1 MVAKD
6 SFFRA
11 ILIAQFVAV
20 GLVFYNHLAISFLKG
35 WSHFVPAKVYSEP
48 AVAGL
53 VFLFVS
59 SGYLTHRAFS
69 SMIPNE
75 SDGVQAVSVFLAR
88 KFWRLAIPVYFAVM
102 ADLAV
107 FSFRDFGS
115 RAGTEFTIPYVATLI
130 QTWYYFPLDS
140 RSLALPFGGA
150 NMAWLGAN
158 LFFLAVVYS
167 VTRRFWFA
175 LSMKRALVLLVCLA
189 MAAVLYFV
197 GLDVFEPQISAW
209 GTDRYGTK
217 LAGAYS
223 LWAWLF
229 EYSPYGHI
237 SSFFSG
243 VVLAQIH
250 SRFTE
255 ENGRNNSVIV
265 AVISVGALLS
275 SIFVQSSPKYIGFSL
290 LFLTGLFFAFGK
302 GSANPAE
309 GCAVAEVEG
318 DGLLD
323 RLARSSYEIFVLH
336 LVFSLPFTLAF
347 SPALNVFNT
356 GMLVGRL
363 IVATIFVY
371 LMCLGL
377 TELVLNPLRAR
388 VLRALGLPPVEDR
401 FV

>member
-1 MVAKD
+1 MVVKNA
-6 SFFRA
+6 FLRA
-11 ILIAQFVAV
+11 VLIAQFVAV

-59 SGYLTHRAFS
+59 SGYLTHRAFF
-69 SMIPNE
+69 SMVQNE
-75 SDGVQAVSVFLAR
+75 TDGLKAISVFLAR
-88 KFWRLAIPVYFAVM
+88 KFWRLAIPVYFVAM

-115 RAGTEFTIPYVATLI
+115 RAGTEFTLPYVVTLI
-130 QTWYYFPLDS
+130 QTWYYFPMDS

-167 VTRRFWFA
+167 LTQRFWFA
-175 LSMKRALVLLVCLA
+175 LSMKRALVCFVCLA
-189 MAAVLYFV
+189 IAGILYFV
-197 GLDVFEPQISAW
+197 ALDVFEPQISMW
-209 GTDRYGTK
+209 GAERYGTK

-229 EYSPYGHI
+229 EYSPYGHV

-250 SRFTE
+250 ARFSE
-255 ENGRNNSVIV
+255 DNGKNTSTMVV
-265 AVISVGALLS
+265 VISVAALLS
-275 SIFVQSSPKYIGFSL
+275 SIFVQVSLKYIGFSL
-290 LFLTGLFFAFGK
+290 LLLTGLFLAFGK
-302 GSANPAE
+302 GSAPPAE
-309 GCAVAEVEG
+309 GCTVAEVES

-336 LVFSLPFTLAF
+336 LVFALPFTLAF
-347 SPALNVFNT
+347 SPALDVFNV

-377 TELVLNPLRAR
+377 TELVLNPLRER
-388 VLRALGLPPVEDR
+388 VLKVLGLPPVEDR